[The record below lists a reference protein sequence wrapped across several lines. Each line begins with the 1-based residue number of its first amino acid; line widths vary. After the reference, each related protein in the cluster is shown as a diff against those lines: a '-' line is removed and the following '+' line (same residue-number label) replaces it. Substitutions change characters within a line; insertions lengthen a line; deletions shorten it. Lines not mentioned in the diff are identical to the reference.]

1 MFSRTCLLQSGT
13 SSPLSGSISS
23 RHSAVMSSSAVSVAA
38 ATMTVQQAEAPKM
51 ALDDFTSQL
60 GESDARALVDL
71 LKLAA
76 AGRIPDSSSAVRI
89 ITDVL
94 MGK

>member
-1 MFSRTCLLQSGT
+1 
-13 SSPLSGSISS
+13 
-23 RHSAVMSSSAVSVAA
+23 
-38 ATMTVQQAEAPKM
+38 M
-51 ALDDFTSQL
+51 ALDEFTSQL

-76 AGRIPDSSSAVRI
+76 AGRVPDASNAVKV

-94 MGK
+94 MGE

>member
-1 MFSRTCLLQSGT
+1 M
-13 SSPLSGSISS
+13 
-23 RHSAVMSSSAVSVAA
+23 V
-38 ATMTVQQAEAPKM
+38 
-51 ALDDFTSQL
+51 LDEFTSQL

-76 AGRIPDSSSAVRI
+76 AGRIPDANNSVKI

-94 MGK
+94 MGWYNVR

>member
-1 MFSRTCLLQSGT
+1 
-13 SSPLSGSISS
+13 
-23 RHSAVMSSSAVSVAA
+23 MSSSAVSVAA

-51 ALDDFTSQL
+51 VLDDFTSQL

-76 AGRIPDSSSAVRI
+76 AGRIPDSNSAVKI

-94 MGK
+94 MGKTL

>member
-1 MFSRTCLLQSGT
+1 MKVLLQ
-13 SSPLSGSISS
+13 L
-23 RHSAVMSSSAVSVAA
+23 V
-38 ATMTVQQAEAPKM
+38 
-51 ALDDFTSQL
+51 LDEFTSQL

-76 AGRIPDSSSAVRI
+76 AGRIPDSNNAVKI

-94 MGK
+94 MGKL

>member
-1 MFSRTCLLQSGT
+1 M
-13 SSPLSGSISS
+13 
-23 RHSAVMSSSAVSVAA
+23 V
-38 ATMTVQQAEAPKM
+38 
-51 ALDDFTSQL
+51 LDDFTSQL

-76 AGRIPDSSSAVRI
+76 AGRTPDANNAVKI

-94 MGK
+94 MGRLRGGLVRQGLFVIIYICN